1 MIIKGSQ
8 IVDISLAEENSG
20 YFNPI
25 VGVENGR
32 VIDFDRKMHEYYWV
46 EGKDENVRLNFHLC
60 ILILEMCLVR
70 FGPEFI
76 NSVLYAFFCSPGH
89 NIQAEYG
96 HWKPYKV
103 ARPRC

>member
-20 YFNPI
+20 YFSPI

-46 EGKDENVRLNFHLC
+46 EGKEENVRITLIIHLR
-60 ILILEMCLVR
+60 ILI
-70 FGPEFI
+70 I
-76 NSVLYAFFCSPGH
+76 
-89 NIQAEYG
+89 
-96 HWKPYKV
+96 
-103 ARPRC
+103 